1 MASTE
6 IEEGVHF
13 FLIISL
19 SKALDNKNVNPRYIF
34 FMYLHES
41 INYNVFYLLTFVLS

>member
-1 MASTE
+1 MAPTE

-19 SKALDNKNVNPRYIF
+19 SKALDNKKVIQGIYFLCIYMKVSIITYFIF
-34 FMYLHES
+34 
-41 INYNVFYLLTFVLS
+41 

>member
-19 SKALDNKNVNPRYIF
+19 SKALDNKKVIQGIYFLCIYMKVSIITYFIF
-34 FMYLHES
+34 
-41 INYNVFYLLTFVLS
+41 

>member
-1 MASTE
+1 MAPTE

-19 SKALDNKNVNPRYIF
+19 SKALDNKGNPRYIF
-34 FMYLHES
+34 FMYQHES